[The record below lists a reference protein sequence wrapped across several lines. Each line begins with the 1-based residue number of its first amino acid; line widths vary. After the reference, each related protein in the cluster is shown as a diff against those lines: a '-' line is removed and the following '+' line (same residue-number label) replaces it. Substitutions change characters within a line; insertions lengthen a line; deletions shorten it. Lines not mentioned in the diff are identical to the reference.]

1 MISSSFYKFA
11 ATTKVAF
18 TSKHRFNWLISGAV
32 RRPLRSSRSI
42 DKTDHVTVQFVVF
55 RNQGQVTNG
64 WPLPGQICFRSH
76 TISSF
81 RTAAQTPFV
90 SKWPAGCRRVIN
102 LNYQNRT
109 NQVNK
114 MLLRKRVRIVFGKL
128 KFQLEKLYWEIAL
141 KFVIEILVNKN
152 INFCSNRV
160 SKIESIKFFSQPT
173 GFCSSVQ
180 WLQAVGFRKKRPIE
194 GSALFDRNGRVEIQK
209 SSSKLKLCQC
219 E

>member
-1 MISSSFYKFA
+1 MELGQSVCCGRFRTIATRRSSLDTNRQCGADRRHFSVKCAPPAWRKGGMISSSFYKFA

-128 KFQLEKLYWEIAL
+128 KFQLEKLY
-141 KFVIEILVNKN
+141 
-152 INFCSNRV
+152 
-160 SKIESIKFFSQPT
+160 
-173 GFCSSVQ
+173 
-180 WLQAVGFRKKRPIE
+180 
-194 GSALFDRNGRVEIQK
+194 
-209 SSSKLKLCQC
+209 
-219 E
+219 